1 MTFADYSNLSINDYR
16 VLVQID
22 ISTTNTQWINCG
34 AGIWYVNFD
43 ALYPEVG
50 APGDDLLSGFTAQAF
65 SDIGSVTVDTIN
77 YTSVATLALVTTT
90 DTSYY
95 YDSANKEIFV
105 HFVNNDEP
113 YIHTIYLG
121 VIYGYSY
128 NEFTPIGASLCY
140 EGRLVGDLDIG
151 ESRDPLYFGKL
162 TYNIGSISL
171 NNADGY
177 FDTFPIDHD
186 FYGNEIRILVG
197 FAQLDISDYTKVVS
211 GTVEKVSVSEDY
223 MNVNILDKRRTL
235 SKSITY
241 TCTNKNA
248 LAAIREILYL
258 HYGASYNSS
267 YYDMT
272 AWAAAEAVV
281 PTISI
286 DIATGH
292 SMEEAT
298 VIDIIEMICSSVFG
312 MFIID
317 TDNKYSFKIVDTS
330 ASASTTI
337 YSYDIN
343 SRHEINYDPSEVVSS
358 VKIGYGKDWNP
369 TGDDYYKSPYTWY
382 TDTTQEA
389 AVYAKYKIYN
399 QYEFFTVLDTL
410 AQATTFGTTVLD
422 YVKDVHGTG
431 EVATPMK
438 YYSIGVGDIVN
449 IEIKRQ
455 VNTMLGTKKCEI
467 ISRRRSLQT
476 GFLQL
481 GYRII

>member
-1 MTFADYSNLSINDYR
+1 LTFADYSKLSVNDYR

-22 ISTTNTQWINCG
+22 ISVPNIQWVNAG

-43 ALYPEVG
+43 GTYPEVG
-50 APGDDLLSGFTAQAF
+50 APGDDLLNGFTAQAF
-65 SDIGSVTVDTIN
+65 SDIGSVTVDTIL
-77 YTSVATLALVTTT
+77 YTSVATLAEVTTT
-90 DTSYY
+90 NTSYY
-95 YDSANKEIFV
+95 YDSTNGEIFV

-113 YIHTIYLG
+113 YIHNIYLG

-128 NEFTPIGASLCY
+128 NEFTPIGSSLLY
-140 EGRLVGDLDIG
+140 EGRLQGGIDIG

-162 TYNIGSISL
+162 EYSNGSISL
-171 NNADGY
+171 NNADGH

-197 FAQLDISDYTKVVS
+197 FAQLNISDYIKVVS
-211 GTVEKVSVSEDY
+211 GTVENVLVTEEAMD
-223 MNVNILDKRRTL
+223 VNIADKRKTL

-248 LAAIREILYL
+248 LEAIREILLL

-267 YYDMT
+267 YYDIT
-272 AWAAAEAVV
+272 AWAAAEAVA

-292 SMEEAT
+292 AIEEAT
-298 VIDIIEMICSSVFG
+298 VIEIIEMICSSVFG
-312 MFIID
+312 LFMID

-330 ASASTTI
+330 ASAGTTI
-337 YSYDIN
+337 YSYDI
-343 SRHEINYDPSEVVSS
+343 SSPHEINYNPLEVISS
-358 VKIGYGKDWNP
+358 AKIGYAKDWNP
-369 TGDDYYKSPYTWY
+369 TGDDYYDSPYTWY

-389 AVYAKYKIYN
+389 AVYAKYKVYN

-410 AQATTFGTTVLD
+410 AQATTFGTTVMN
-422 YVKDVHGTG
+422 YVKDVHGIG
-431 EVATPMK
+431 SVSVPIK
-438 YYSIGVGDIVN
+438 YYATKVGDIVD